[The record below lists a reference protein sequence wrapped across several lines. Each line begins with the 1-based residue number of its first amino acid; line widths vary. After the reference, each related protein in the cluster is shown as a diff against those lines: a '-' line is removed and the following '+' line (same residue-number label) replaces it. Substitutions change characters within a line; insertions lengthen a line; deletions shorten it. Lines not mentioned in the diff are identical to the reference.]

1 MLSAKRCVSNKHA
14 ATWISFFFS
23 YSVHVQSSKGSQH
36 HHCQLPV
43 TAGHPVK
50 VRYLT
55 TQTLFLLFPPFISVF
70 IYLSSSKSTVCGAL
84 LSFQPLLHSF
94 LCAAA
99 PPIVFPQISSTLL
112 LPSVDN
118 VNNPTFN
125 NTLSDSVSAL
135 HLCPCGNSTL
145 DWVFHRASQLGCQRE
160 ACRGGRTQPGSF
172 PTRHGFTLPEG
183 ASENLTV

>member
-1 MLSAKRCVSNKHA
+1 MLSAKRRVSNKHA
-14 ATWISFFFS
+14 ATWISFFS

-84 LSFQPLLHSF
+84 LSFQPLL
-94 LCAAA
+94 L
-99 PPIVFPQISSTLL
+99 SSTPSFVLL
-112 LPSVDN
+112 LLLLSSLRSPLLSSYHLLTTSTI
-118 VNNPTFN
+118 PLLTTHCQ
-125 NTLSDSVSAL
+125 TLSL

>member
-1 MLSAKRCVSNKHA
+1 MQQLEFLFFFLLCACAEFKGFTAPPLSASCYCRTSCQSPIPDHSDS
-14 ATWISFFFS
+14 IPPFSSFHLS
-23 YSVHVQSSKGSQH
+23 LY
-36 HHCQLPV
+36 LPV
-43 TAGHPVK
+43 
-50 VRYLT
+50 
-55 TQTLFLLFPPFISVF
+55 LFQVDCLW
-70 IYLSSSKSTVCGAL
+70 SSPQFSASP
-84 LSFQPLLHSF
+84 PLLHSF